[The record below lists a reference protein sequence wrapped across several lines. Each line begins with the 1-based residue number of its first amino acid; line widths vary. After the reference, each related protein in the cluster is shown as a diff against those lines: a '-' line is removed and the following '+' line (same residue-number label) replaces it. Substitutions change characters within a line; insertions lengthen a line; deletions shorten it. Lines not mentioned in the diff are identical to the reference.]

1 MQRKVAFV
9 IALIALSFLS
19 GCRGYSEAASMK
31 ERESMEASLSLLAA
45 QDMGGMRNYRKGFLY
60 IEPT

>member
-1 MQRKVAFV
+1 MLRKVAFV

-19 GCRGYSEAASMK
+19 GCRGYSEATSMK
-31 ERESMEASLSLLAA
+31 ERESISSLSLLAA
-45 QDMGGMRNYRKGFLY
+45 QDTGGMRNYRKGFLY